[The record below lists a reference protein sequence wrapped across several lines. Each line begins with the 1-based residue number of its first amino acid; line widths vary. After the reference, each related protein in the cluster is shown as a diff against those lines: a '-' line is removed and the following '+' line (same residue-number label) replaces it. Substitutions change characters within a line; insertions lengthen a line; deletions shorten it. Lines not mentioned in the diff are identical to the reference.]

1 MISAE
6 QLQEIKARCEAT
18 TPGPWCKDSG
28 EALKVRAPHGGH
40 VAILGNLIGQH
51 GSGGREQPNT
61 VIANADFIA
70 HARTDIPSLIA
81 EVERLQELVEALSLQ
96 VKTNRVYYEARECY
110 PGGGIVVQN
119 AAGMALKVDSRVVE
133 LEAKGVEDE
142 NTEA

>member
-28 EALKVRAPHGGH
+28 
-40 VAILGNLIGQH
+40 
-51 GSGGREQPNT
+51 
-61 VIANADFIA
+61 
-70 HARTDIPSLIA
+70 
-81 EVERLQELVEALSLQ
+81 
-96 VKTNRVYYEARECY
+96 
-110 PGGGIVVQN
+110 
-119 AAGMALKVDSRVVE
+119 GMALKVDSRVVE